1 MKKVK
6 NNFAGFCD
14 FKIVFVILFILVVAQ
29 SFGQNKPSKDELL
42 KLFSVELYKNP
53 DKAIKIATELLKKS
67 NDNVDEKIKAYKL
80 ISDGYS
86 AKRDY
91 EKALEY
97 LMKSNDLLYLSQNKL
112 LKISI
117 SNKTGILYH
126 QLKIYDKAIQS
137 LDIAEQFILEYPKKD
152 SIYSHLGKNY
162 IVRGFIYK
170 EKLNPDIA
178 IEFFDKGVD
187 ELKKVKSTSENPGI
201 SIAKYN
207 KGNCYILL
215 FEYDKAINNFQ
226 ESLYYAETVKAES
239 LKAFALKGLA
249 KVFYIQENYNEAIKL
264 LNQSKLVSANIND
277 LILNKEIYEGLSEN
291 YLELNQ
297 WDLFEENKRLLST
310 TQDLINESERNSIE
324 STLVNKK
331 VEMKTDFSNEV
342 DQLYVIIILLFILI
356 IISIVVFLFVRQKT
370 LKELDELKME
380 ISNLQNEKLSDVSNV
395 D

>member
-1 MKKVK
+1 M
-6 NNFAGFCD
+6 
-14 FKIVFVILFILVVAQ
+14 
-29 SFGQNKPSKDELL
+29 
-42 KLFSVELYKNP
+42 
-53 DKAIKIATELLKKS
+53 
-67 NDNVDEKIKAYKL
+67 
-80 ISDGYS
+80 
-86 AKRDY
+86 
-91 EKALEY
+91 
-97 LMKSNDLLYLSQNKL
+97 
-112 LKISI
+112 
-117 SNKTGILYH
+117 
-126 QLKIYDKAIQS
+126 
-137 LDIAEQFILEYPKKD
+137 
-152 SIYSHLGKNY
+152 
-162 IVRGFIYK
+162 
-170 EKLNPDIA
+170 
-178 IEFFDKGVD
+178 
-187 ELKKVKSTSENPGI
+187 
-201 SIAKYN
+201 
-207 KGNCYILL
+207 